1 VAETEIW
8 GHPGS
13 YGGFQS
19 TLLLVPSRD
28 AWLVALTNS
37 SLGSQALRD
46 VEDAWF
52 EELLGARR
60 RVAPTVELEPAV
72 LARLAGSYEN
82 EDMTVTV
89 TPGGEGLLLQ
99 TDDLEATA
107 RPISP
112 TTFEIVG
119 GDADRNR
126 FDFPLDGFA
135 RIGSRL
141 ARRVP

>member
-1 VAETEIW
+1 M
-8 GHPGS
+8 
-13 YGGFQS
+13 
-19 TLLLVPSRD
+19 PSRD
-28 AWLVALTNS
+28 AWFVGLTNS

-60 RVAPTVELEPAV
+60 RVAPTVELEPAA
-72 LARLAGSYEN
+72 LARLGGTYAN
-82 EDMTVTV
+82 EDLTVTV
-89 TPGGEGLLLQ
+89 TPGGEGLLVH
-99 TDDLEATA
+99 ATRRTSSR
-107 RPISP
+107 RPHGRSGRR
-112 TTFEIVG
+112 TFEIVG